1 MKVMEMQKR
10 KAYSLAVFAAALS
23 SLELVTCQFSKIL
36 KGQLKIIYIAAGPS
50 PNPARVMPLSFKLKI
65 LI

>member
-36 KGQLKIIYIAAGPS
+36 KGQLNITYIAAGPS
-50 PNPARVMPLSFKLKI
+50 PNPARVMPLSF
-65 LI
+65 